1 MTDDEF
7 KAKAIDLFNECT
19 EDQQRLRLIFNFVVN
34 LSCVVRRGLFN
45 VDGTGKVNNE

>member
-1 MTDDEF
+1 MTDEEF
-7 KAKAIDLFNECT
+7 QAKATELFNECT

-45 VDGTGKVNNE
+45 VDSTGRGINE